1 MADTAAYLADSVL
14 IDVPVRQWV
23 LTLPMWLRRAVARD
37 SRLCAR
43 ILKIFTG
50 QLARHLKS
58 VSRSDGHFGSVTV
71 IQRFGGAL
79 NLNPHFHTLVPDGLY
94 FERGDGQVYFRQSP
108 PPSLDQLQ
116 HVLGTIIESVRR
128 LLARMGY
135 HLAELIDQPVAWH
148 ACLDASIGQRQ
159 LLGDDAGLPMETVG
173 ESPTSDTIRYQ
184 QHLCAKLA
192 GFTLHAGVT
201 TDAKDRGGLERLCRY
216 IARPAI
222 AQDRL
227 STRHDGKVVYRLRHP
242 WRDGTSQVIFDPL
255 DFIAHLAAL
264 IPPPRTNLVRYHGVF
279 APAAKLRS
287 RIVGQ
292 TNQTLA
298 SAMGHKAPGVGKTR
312 VRRNLLWAELMSRV
326 FGINVLTCPEC
337 GGQCRVIACIEDPA
351 VIRKILRH
359 LGLPTQGA
367 TLHPARG
374 PPDHQL
380 DFVDVV

>member
-14 IDVPVRQWV
+14 MDVPVRQWV
-23 LTLPMWLRRAVARD
+23 FTLPMWLRRAVARD
-37 SRLCAR
+37 SRLCSR
-43 ILKIFTG
+43 ILKVFTR
-50 QLARHLKS
+50 QVERHLKS
-58 VSRSDGHFGSVTV
+58 VSHSAGHFGSVTV

-94 FERGDGQVYFRQSP
+94 FERADGQVYFRSSR
-108 PPSLDQLQ
+108 PPSFDQLQ
-116 HVLGTIIESVRR
+116 QVLATIIDRIRR
-128 LLARMGY
+128 LLTGMGY

-159 LLGDDAGLPMETVG
+159 LLGADAGMPMEKSGQKNT
-173 ESPTSDTIRYQ
+173 ESIGYQ
-184 QHLCAKLA
+184 SHLCAKA
-192 GFTLHAGVT
+192 GGFTLHAGVT
-201 TDAKDRGGLERLCRY
+201 TDARDPGGLERLCRY

-227 STRHDGKVVYRLRHP
+227 STRYDGKLVYALRHP
-242 WRDGTSQVIFDPL
+242 WRDGTTEVVFDPV

-279 APAAKLRS
+279 APAARLRS
-287 RIVGQ
+287 KIVGQ
-292 TNQTLA
+292 QDANLA
-298 SAMGHKAPGVGKTR
+298 SAMGHKAPGAKKGR

-337 GGQCRVIACIEDPA
+337 SGQCRVIACIDDPD

-359 LGLPTQGA
+359 LGLPTQGVH
-367 TLHPARG
+367 LQPARG
-374 PPDHQL
+374 PPDRQL
-380 DFVDVV
+380 EFVDAV